1 MPTSALLTVESWGPV
16 AALRTS
22 TFVYPFISA
31 LHILGVGVLVGAILA
46 LDARVLGIRRG
57 SGWRASVGDLSP
69 VAAAGLLLAIG
80 TGALLFAV
88 RASRYIENPALLSK
102 WALIAIGLVNVV
114 VFRHAMRRSEDAT
127 PSFTLRLCAAVSA
140 ATWIG
145 AVFAGR
151 WIAFAG

>member
-1 MPTSALLTVESWGPV
+1 MLTAVEAWAPV

-22 TFVYPFISA
+22 TVVYPFINA
-31 LHILGVGVLVGAILA
+31 LHILGIGILVGAILT

-57 SGWRASVGDLSP
+57 NGWRASVAELSP
-69 VAAAGLLLAIG
+69 VAAGGLLLAMG
-80 TGALLFAV
+80 TGVLLFAV
-88 RASRYIENPALLSK
+88 RASRYIENPALLTK
-102 WALIAIGLVNVV
+102 WALIALGLVNVL
-114 VFRHAMRRSEDAT
+114 VFRKAMRRSGDAA
-127 PSFTLRLCAAVSA
+127 PSLALRLCAAVSA

>member
-1 MPTSALLTVESWGPV
+1 MLRSVLLAVESWGPV

-22 TFVYPFISA
+22 TFVYPLVSA
-31 LHILGVGVLVGAILA
+31 LHILGIGILVGAILA

-57 SGWRASVGDLSP
+57 SGWRASVAELGP

-88 RASRYIENPALLSK
+88 RASRYIDNPALLTK
-102 WALIAIGLVNVV
+102 WALIAVGLANVLA
-114 VFRHAMRRSEDAT
+114 FRQAMRRSPDGT
-127 PSFTLRLCAAVSA
+127 PSLTLRLCAAVSA

>member
-1 MPTSALLTVESWGPV
+1 MLTAVEAWGPV

-22 TFVYPFISA
+22 TFVYPFINA
-31 LHILGVGVLVGAILA
+31 LHILGIGILVGAILT

-57 SGWRASVGDLSP
+57 GSWRASVAELSP
-69 VAAAGLLLAIG
+69 VAAAGLLLAIV
-80 TGALLFAV
+80 TGVLLFAV
-88 RASRYIENPALLSK
+88 RASRYIENPALLAK
-102 WALIAIGLVNVV
+102 WALVALGLVNVL
-114 VFRHAMRRSEDAT
+114 VFRNAMRRSHDAA

-151 WIAFAG
+151 WIAFVG

>member
-1 MPTSALLTVESWGPV
+1 MLMSVLLAVEAWGPV

-31 LHILGVGVLVGAILA
+31 LHILGVGMLVGAILT
-46 LDARVLGIRRG
+46 LDARVLGIWHG

-88 RASRYIENPALLSK
+88 RASRYIENPALLTK

-114 VFRHAMRRSEDAT
+114 AFRQAMRRSHDAP
-127 PSFTLRLCAAVSA
+127 PSFTLRLSAAVSA
-140 ATWIG
+140 VTWIG

>member
-1 MPTSALLTVESWGPV
+1 VLTAVEAWGPV

-22 TFVYPFISA
+22 TFVYPFINA
-31 LHILGVGVLVGAILA
+31 LHILGIGILVGAILT

-57 SGWRASVGDLSP
+57 NGWRASVAELSP

-80 TGALLFAV
+80 TGALLFSV
-88 RASRYIENPALLSK
+88 RASRYIENPALLTK
-102 WALIAIGLVNVV
+102 WALVAFGLVNVL
-114 VFRHAMRRSEDAT
+114 VFRMAMRRSDDAA
-127 PSFTLRLCAAVSA
+127 PSVTLRLCAAVSA

>member
-1 MPTSALLTVESWGPV
+1 MLTAVEAWGPV

-31 LHILGVGVLVGAILA
+31 LHILGIGILVGAILT
-46 LDARVLGIRRG
+46 LDARILGIRRG
-57 SGWRASVGDLSP
+57 NGWRASVAELGP
-69 VAAAGLLLAIG
+69 MAAAGLLLAMG
-80 TGALLFAV
+80 TGVLLFSV
-88 RASRYIENPALLSK
+88 RAARYIENPALLTK
-102 WALIAIGLVNVV
+102 WALIAVGLVNVL
-114 VFRHAMRRSEDAT
+114 VFRMAMRRSGDAA

-151 WIAFAG
+151 WIGFAG

>member
-1 MPTSALLTVESWGPV
+1 MMSALQAVEAWGPV

-22 TFVYPFISA
+22 TVAYPVVNA
-31 LHILGVGVLVGAILA
+31 LHILGVSLLVGVILA

-57 SGWRASVGDLSP
+57 SGWRASVAELSP
-69 VAAAGLLLAIG
+69 VAAAGLLLAIA

-88 RASRYIENPALLSK
+88 RASRYIENPALLTK
-102 WALIAIGLVNVV
+102 WALIALGLVNVL
-114 VFRHAMRRSEDAT
+114 VFHRAMRRSQDAA
-127 PSFTLRLCAAVSA
+127 PSLTLRLCAAVSA